1 MILREVEPEWAV
13 WQEEKEWG
21 LNKELMHELG
31 VTQNILQIAL
41 EHAEKAGAKKIRSI
55 NLVMGGLAGIVEES
69 VRFYFDFVSRKT
81 IAEGTQLVFK
91 KVPVRF
97 RCRDCGKEFEFPGE
111 DWACPACQ
119 SPGPEI
125 LTGREFFMESIEVE

>member
-1 MILREVEPEWAV
+1 
-13 WQEEKEWG
+13 
-21 LNKELMHELG
+21 MHELG

-41 EHAEKAGAKKIRSI
+41 EHAQKAGAKKIRSI
-55 NLVMGGLAGIVEES
+55 NLVIGDLSGVIDES
-69 VRFYFDFVSRKT
+69 VQFYFDFVSKET
-81 IAEGTQLVFK
+81 MAEGAKVVFK

-97 RCRDCGKEFEFPGE
+97 RCRACGKEFDFQGE
-111 DWACPACQ
+111 DWACPGCQ